1 MMGSTVA
8 VAAGG
13 RETGDDGAEQDRSD
27 LIDPWWMLGA
37 VPTLLQNLN
46 NSAAC
51 MFLVRRGAA
60 IEQRGAES
68 CRSPTPSLLP
78 ASRT

>member
-13 RETGDDGAEQDRSD
+13 RETGDDGAEQDCFD

-37 VPTLLQNLN
+37 VPTLLQNPN

-51 MFLVRRGAA
+51 MFLVRRGVA
-60 IEQRGAES
+60 IEQSGAES
-68 CRSPTPSLLP
+68 CRSHTPSLLL